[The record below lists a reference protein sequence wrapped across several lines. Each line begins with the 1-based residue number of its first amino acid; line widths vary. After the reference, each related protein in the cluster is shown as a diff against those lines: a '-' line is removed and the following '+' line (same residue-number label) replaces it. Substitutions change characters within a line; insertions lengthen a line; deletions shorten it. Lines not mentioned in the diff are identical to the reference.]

1 MCAQRQYEQKQ
12 HKRAL
17 KTADTILKKVPN
29 HGETLALR
37 GLTLNALDRKEEAY
51 DHVRRGLRADLR
63 NHTCWHVF
71 GLLYRS
77 DRNYSEA
84 IKCYLNALKWDADNQ
99 QILRDLSFLQ
109 LQMRDFDGFIETR
122 RRLLAAKSNNKMN
135 WMAYAVGN
143 LLGGRAD
150 TAADVVTAYLK
161 TVTEDLDPAAR
172 SYEGSE
178 LHLFRIQA
186 LAEGGK
192 CEEGLA
198 ALDASASKIVDALT
212 AGATRGTLL
221 LRLARFDEARAAF
234 DALLA
239 RNADNY
245 EYHRGLQAA
254 ILRLEGERLDVAL
267 SLSKTQLPSSD
278 MTLSAEE
285 SATLC
290 AAYAELEARLGGSK
304 APARIALGM
313 LEGDALV
320 ARLRTYVAA
329 MLRKGMPSLGS
340 DLRTLVRVAHPR
352 DPHRRVIAR
361 DAHDVGRHETFLTIC
376 ALVDECVESLS
387 AAPSRFPAWAPQ
399 GEAEEEPPST
409 VLFARFLRAQ
419 LLEAALRLD
428 EALAEI
434 DACIAHTPTMVELY
448 QRRAR
453 LLKKSG
459 DLDLAADVA
468 EEARVLELSD
478 RFVNNKATKYMLRCG
493 RVAEAESTIALF
505 ARHEG
510 DAQHYLYEMQ
520 SSWYELEW
528 AEAKLRAGELGP
540 ALKKFRAVD
549 KHYEDFVEDQFDFHS
564 YCLRKVTLRA
574 YVDLV
579 RMTDKL
585 HGHHAFRRAA
595 KGIITCYLK
604 IHDDPS
610 LSKAPGAEAASAP
623 APAAAAAE
631 AGGAD
636 KKAEAPGGGRRAGL
650 RVHDARAAEAREGE
664 GAQGEEAGGG
674 AGEQEEGRGGKERSG
689 GLRRGRGALQE
700 AAGRRPER
708 RQAARAGRAGGGRQ
722 VREAARAARRRRDG
736 DAGALLRGGRA
747 PRQVAAGH
755 LRGEPRGG
763 HRPRQPRRLRH
774 RRGPRAPRRQRP
786 GAAAPARGGVLRDG
800 QGRVARARARR
811 GLSAG
816 LRGRLRRRR
825 LRRARLAG
833 HARGGGQG
841 DGEGDGRRRQGGGRE
856 GGARRGDG
864 GARGE
869 RQGLQGRPGRHGGA
883 RRGRRGALQGTGETP
898 LPDGDLLISRAAAV
912 FSLILSAALSSSL
925 RSPLSSRAGGGRG
938 VAARRPARR
947 GPRPIVNNKS
957 AVA

>member
-320 ARLRTYVAA
+320 ARLRTYVTA

-636 KKAEAPGGGRRAGL
+636 KKAEAPGGGGAAPDYASMTPAQRKRAKAK
-650 RVHDARAAEAREGE
+650 ARKAKKLAEEQASKKK
-664 GAQGEEAGGG
+664 GEEEKSEQEASGG
-674 AGEQEEGRGGKERSG
+674 AGERFKKPQDDDPNGDKLLAMDALAEADKYAKLLAQRAAGEMETQV
-689 GLRRGRGALQE
+689 LCYEVAVRRGKWLQAIF
-700 AAGRRPER
+700 AA
-708 RQAARAGRAGGGRQ
+708 
-722 VREAARAARRRRDG
+722 
-736 DAGALLRGGRA
+736 
-747 PRQVAAGH
+747 
-755 LRGEPRGG
+755 
-763 HRPRQPRRLRH
+763 
-774 RRGPRAPRRQRP
+774 
-786 GAAAPARGGVLRDG
+786 
-800 QGRVARARARR
+800 
-811 GLSAG
+811 
-816 LRGRLRRRR
+816 
-825 LRRARLAG
+825 
-833 HARGGGQG
+833 
-841 DGEGDGRRRQGGGRE
+841 
-856 GGARRGDG
+856 
-864 GARGE
+864 
-869 RQGLQGRPGRHGGA
+869 
-883 RRGRRGALQGTGETP
+883 
-898 LPDGDLLISRAAAV
+898 SRAAAIDRASHDAFAIAV
-912 FSLILSAALSSSL
+912 DLEHRVASGQAPLHPHEAEFFETAKAAWRGPERAGASLPDFVAAYAGDACGERGSLGMRAAAAKAMVKAMGDGGKEGAARAVLEGAMAARGVSVKGCKAALEGMEVL
-925 RSPLSSRAGGGRG
+925 GEDV
-938 VAARRPARR
+938 VAHFKEQAKRRFPMATF
-947 GPRPIVNNKS
+947 
-957 AVA
+957 